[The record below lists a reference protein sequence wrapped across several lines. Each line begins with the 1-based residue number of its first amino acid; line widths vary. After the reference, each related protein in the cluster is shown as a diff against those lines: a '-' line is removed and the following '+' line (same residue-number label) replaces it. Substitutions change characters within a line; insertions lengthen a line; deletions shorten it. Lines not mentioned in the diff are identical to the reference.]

1 MKTRRLHLGVSVK
14 SIHRPSYAKFL
25 QLLAEERTSA
35 ACSQA
40 ELAERLKKQQSYV
53 SKIETGERRLDLIEF
68 VDWANALDA
77 DPVALLRRLLEQIG
91 GGKRRRVKLHRR
103 D

>member
-1 MKTRRLHLGVSVK
+1 MKTRRLHLGASVK
-14 SIHRPSYAKFL
+14 SIHRPAYAKFL
-25 QLLAEERTSA
+25 KLLAEERTSA

-40 ELAERLKKQQSYV
+40 ELAERLKKPQSYV

-68 VDWANALDA
+68 IDWANALDA
-77 DPVALLRRLLEQIG
+77 EPVALLQRLLNEIG
-91 GGKRRRVKLHRR
+91 GGKRRRVSVQV